1 MNSPCYLAID
11 TSNYTTSTAV
21 FTDGKVIHSKQL
33 LPVKEGQ
40 IGLRQS
46 DAVFHHTVQ
55 LPQMMELLSE
65 KVCLKDIQAVGASF
79 TPRNTEGS
87 YMPCFLV
94 GSGLAR
100 CICAVMDIPL
110 YRFSHQ
116 QGHIAAAIYSSKH
129 SELFHQQHLAFHVS
143 GGTTEA
149 LIVRPDKENILTA
162 TLVGRTL
169 DLNAGQLID
178 RVGVMMG
185 LQFPC
190 GKAIEQLAL
199 AFGRTLK
206 KSRPTIKNCDCCLSG
221 VENICQKMYKDGV
234 AKEEISFYVLKY
246 IEQTLF
252 FMANNILTQYGKMPV
267 LFSGGVMSNSIIRKS
282 LTEKLGAFFAEPE
295 FSTDN
300 AGGIAVLTAL
310 KQLKGFAL

>member
-1 MNSPCYLAID
+1 MSGACYLAID

-21 FTDGKVIHSKQL
+21 FQNGKVIHSKKL

-40 IGLRQS
+40 LGLRQS

-55 LPQMMELLSE
+55 LPQMIELLSE
-65 KVCLKDIQAVGASF
+65 KIRLKDIRAVGASF
-79 TPRNTEGS
+79 TPRNVEGS

-100 CICAVMDIPL
+100 SIRSVLDIPL

-116 QGHIAAAIYSSKH
+116 QGHISAGIYSSGH
-129 SELFHQQHLAFHVS
+129 FELFEQKHLAFHIS

-149 LIVRPDKENILTA
+149 LIVNPDKENIISA
-162 TLVGRTL
+162 TLTGKTL

-185 LQFPC
+185 LSFPC
-190 GKAIEQLAL
+190 GKELETLAL
-199 AFGRTLK
+199 HFFGK
-206 KSRPTIKNCDCCLSG
+206 VGKINPTVKNCDCCLSG
-221 VENICQKMYKDGV
+221 VENICRKMYQSGV
-234 AKEEISFYVLKY
+234 VKEEIAFYVLQY

-252 FMANNILTQYGKMPV
+252 MMTKNIFRQYGKMPV
-267 LFSGGVMSNSIIRKS
+267 LFSGGVMSNSIIRKN

-310 KQLKGFAL
+310 KENEIIC